1 MAEPNRGQGL
11 NDNKQLR
18 KHETIYLLQF
28 RFFRKILNMKNR
40 RAIAVLICT
49 LLYSFL
55 FFHQH
60 AGVNFLLFSVV
71 SLTFLGWNHKQIFTQ
86 KIGQILIVMVLFA
99 ATFVFIHGSLF
110 AVWVNVL
117 LLMLL
122 SAYCYRQHGS
132 VPINFLSSV
141 YSVVFSPVF
150 VLLNL
155 QSKNNKG
162 LNKNFLKYLVI
173 IFPLVFGLIFFAIY
187 KNANPLFEKFT
198 RDINLN
204 FISKDWTIFTF
215 GGFLLMYG
223 FYYHQRITAVDALE
237 DSQVTDL
244 KNKDYPATKWNEKT
258 AAVILFVLL
267 NGMLLFINLLDLNYL
282 YLGAGMPDGFT
293 HKQFVHDGVGN
304 LVFSIVLGIVLIL
317 YFFRGLLNFEPKN
330 QWIRILV
337 YAWIAQN
344 VFMVFSTYL
353 RHNLYVFDGLLSYK
367 RIGVYYWLF
376 MSAVGLITTAIMLYK
391 TKSWWY
397 LIKVNSNIALLILV
411 LSCSLDWDQL
421 ISNFNLGHTR
431 RDNIAA
437 LDKHYLLS
445 LSETNISA
453 LYAIKD
459 EPGFEVDSP
468 YSYKESTYP
477 SNKNWLDQK
486 RLKFLEKHSKA
497 DWRSYSIREAR
508 IFNEVSILQ
517 KAE

>member
-1 MAEPNRGQGL
+1 M
-11 NDNKQLR
+11 DNK
-18 KHETIYLLQF
+18 
-28 RFFRKILNMKNR
+28 
-40 RAIAVLICT
+40 RAIAVLVCT
-49 LLYSFL
+49 IIYSLL

-60 AGVNFLLFSVV
+60 AGLNFLLFSVISV
-71 SLTFLGWNHKQIFTQ
+71 AFLGWYNRQLIAQ
-86 KIGQILIVMVLFA
+86 KVWQVLAGMLLFA
-99 ATFVFIHGSLF
+99 AAFVFIHGSLF
-110 AVWVNVL
+110 AACVNVML
-117 LLMLL
+117 LLLI
-122 SAYCYRQHGS
+122 SAFSFRQNGS
-132 VPINFLSSV
+132 VLINFFSSLF
-141 YSVVFSPVF
+141 SVVFSPVF
-150 VLLNL
+150 VLSNL
-155 QSKNNKG
+155 QGKNSSG

-173 IFPLVFGLIFFAIY
+173 IFPLVFALIFFAIY

-204 FISKDWTIFTF
+204 FISKDWIIFTF
-215 GGFLLMYG
+215 GGFFLMYG
-223 FYYHQRITAVDALE
+223 FFYHQRIRAVDELE
-237 DSQVTDL
+237 DSQVTVL
-244 KNKDYPATKWNEKT
+244 ENKAYPATKWNEKT
-258 AAVILFVLL
+258 AAIILFVLL
-267 NGMLLFINLLDLNYL
+267 NAMLLLINLLDLNYL

-304 LVFSIVLGIVLIL
+304 LVFSIILGIVLIL
-317 YFFRGLLNFEPKN
+317 YFFRGLLNFEPANKM
-330 QWIRILV
+330 IKLLV
-337 YAWIAQN
+337 YAWIIQN

-376 MSAVGLITTAIMLYK
+376 MSGVGLITTAIMLYK
-391 TKSWWY
+391 LKSWWY
-397 LIKVNSNIALLILV
+397 LIKVNSNIALLVLV
-411 LSCSLDWDQL
+411 LSTSVDWDQL

-431 RDNIAA
+431 KDNIAA

-468 YSYKESTYP
+468 YSYKETTYP

-486 RLKFLEKHSKA
+486 RLKFLEKHSGA

-508 IFNEVSILQ
+508 VFKEVSILQ